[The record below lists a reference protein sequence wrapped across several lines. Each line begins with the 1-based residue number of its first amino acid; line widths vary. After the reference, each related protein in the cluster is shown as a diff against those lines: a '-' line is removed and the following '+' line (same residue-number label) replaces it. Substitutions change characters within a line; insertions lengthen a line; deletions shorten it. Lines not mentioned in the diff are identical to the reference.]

1 MRRAKLL
8 GDFWARHP
16 GKLAGVQID
25 VEPHQGE
32 QWREGDTAHRRARL
46 RSLTELLCSIR
57 PHLRG
62 LPLGVA
68 VAWWYPAKG
77 EELPEAA
84 PAALFAVVDEIYLMT
99 YGDKQGPRVGGT
111 ADRVLA
117 RVDRPEF
124 FRSRARLRRAGHL
137 RVSFTGTSAGRTR
150 KDAPPSGFADQL
162 CRDRR
167 LPRRVSV

>member
-1 MRRAKLL
+1 MKALLLQAPSFLEKREEAVRRAKLL
-8 GDFWARHP
+8 GAFGARHP

-62 LPLGVA
+62 LPLGIA
-68 VAWWYPAKG
+68 VAWWYPAAA

-84 PAALFAVVDEIYLMT
+84 PSALFAVVDEIYLMT
-99 YGDKQGPRVGGT
+99 YGGKKGPRVGGA
-111 ADRVLA
+111 ADL
-117 RVDRPEF
+117 PPF
-124 FRSRARLRRAGHL
+124 NRS
-137 RVSFTGTSAGRTR
+137 S
-150 KDAPPSGFADQL
+150 
-162 CRDRR
+162 
-167 LPRRVSV
+167 